1 MHVRELFLF
10 VFFCFILQVNSN
22 LVGLARTES
31 GQSFVLSAPC
41 RGFGTSGLLARPP
54 FGVFFRWWGGG
65 VVRGVVAERANTF
78 ECRAC

>member
-1 MHVRELFLF
+1 MHVREVFLF
-10 VFFCFILQVNSN
+10 VLFFKSTLTWLDLLGRS
-22 LVGLARTES
+22 LDRD
-31 GQSFVLSAPC
+31 FVLSAPC

-54 FGVFFRWWGGG
+54 FGVFFRWWGGR